1 VCSTLS
7 WLSGCGWPR
16 FGAVLLTC
24 VVLVLLLDLN
34 VSVIGLVSFLSSSL
48 YLVIEM
54 LGLIVA
60 LNVVYVVVFIA

>member
-1 VCSTLS
+1 
-7 WLSGCGWPR
+7 
-16 FGAVLLTC
+16 
-24 VVLVLLLDLN
+24 VLVLLLDLN